1 MRLNDSLQKLSFDQ
15 LIRELGM
22 MKLKLGVIIPLT
34 FEKGTLAAVLTAM
47 LVVSNSGL
55 LQDADASL
63 RDKAKERANKVL
75 DKHIRID

>member
-1 MRLNDSLQKLSFDQ
+1 
-15 LIRELGM
+15 
-22 MKLKLGVIIPLT
+22 
-34 FEKGTLAAVLTAM
+34 M

-75 DKHIRID
+75 DKHIRIDWTLTHTHVEPVVKK